1 VLLKM
6 QIDVLSQNTLKLTL
20 SRLDMFDLDIKYE
33 SLSGK
38 NPDTKRLLSHV
49 LRTVK
54 LDKSSGVDFS
64 GERLFVEAFPRPD
77 GGCMLY
83 ISSLN
88 EDGNIEKKAVRLSA
102 KPSPQLSSGRRLKPK
117 ETQLLCRFDSLKGLE
132 GVCRN
137 LSWQQAHKRTAVTS
151 SLYTDGSEYRL
162 LVTCDDTKLIN
173 TIVGEYGEILDCERD
188 LAHTREYYKL
198 LAANDAVERLV

>member
-1 VLLKM
+1 M

-54 LDKSSGVDFS
+54 LDKSAGVDFS

-83 ISSLN
+83 ISSLS
-88 EDGNIEKKAVRLSA
+88 EDEDRTRKPEKRIIR
-102 KPSPQLSSGRRLKPK
+102 PISPAQRKSEK
-117 ETQLLCRFDSLKGLE
+117 LLCKFDSIKELE
-132 GVCRN
+132 GVCKS
-137 LSWQQAHKRTAVTS
+137 LIWHKTDTS
-151 SLYTDGSEYRL
+151 STLYSNENEYRL
-162 LVTCDDTKLIN
+162 IIHSNKKKLI
-173 TIVGEYGEILDCERD
+173 TMIVSEYGEVLDED
-188 LAHTREYYKL
+188 EIGVTSEHYQVIVHDNAIEQMNEVL
-198 LAANDAVERLV
+198 